1 MATRPLDF
9 SESFTF
15 TIHTSPTRTTVK
27 CWGRL
32 TGEGAVIPEDETR
45 SLIQT
50 AKFIE
55 IDLRAVTH
63 LDASGAS
70 MLADLHVSAKS
81 DGCHLKCKC
90 EDGLVK

>member
-45 SLIQT
+45 SLFDYD
-50 AKFIE
+50 KF
-55 IDLRAVTH
+55 
-63 LDASGAS
+63 
-70 MLADLHVSAKS
+70 
-81 DGCHLKCKC
+81 
-90 EDGLVK
+90 LVI